1 MPLVAYPD
9 GVDSARLAPA
19 AAADLLGEPPAEVLL
34 GWTPETRPWLTDH
47 SLRGRTTMAGYA
59 LDGAVRAGRIRYL
72 PTRLSAVPTLVR
84 RTRPDVTVVAGVRR
98 GSDLVFLG
106 TVGWGPAAAAAA
118 RAVVVEVDEDAPDLG
133 TPVIPGEIAA
143 VVARA
148 AVSASPV
155 PRVPDEVDLQI
166 GRRVAAL
173 LPDDA
178 TIQLGPGAIAE
189 AIVAGLERPVR
200 IWSGL
205 LTDAMAGLADRD
217 LLRGA
222 VTAGYVWGGRPIVEL
237 HRAGRLR
244 LAPVEET
251 HDIAR
256 VSAIP
261 RFVACN
267 TALEVGLD
275 GAVNVERVGDR
286 IVAGIGG
293 HADYCAAATSSDGG
307 FSVVALRS
315 TDRRGRSTIVPRVD
329 VVSTPRSDV
338 GLVVTEH
345 GVADLRDADD
355 AQRADRV
362 IAIAAPEHREALRKH
377 VRLAGGS

>member
-9 GVDSARLAPA
+9 GVDSARLAPSTV
-19 AAADLLGEPPAEVLL
+19 ADLVDEPSPEVLL
-34 GWTPETRPWLTDH
+34 GWTPEHRPWLSDDA
-47 SLRGRTTMAGYA
+47 LRGTTTMAGYA

-72 PTRLSAVPTLVR
+72 PIRLSAVPTLVR
-84 RTRPDVTVVAGVRR
+84 RLRPDVAVVAGIRR
-98 GSDLVFLG
+98 GSDLAFLG
-106 TVGWGPAAAAAA
+106 TVGWGPAATAAAN
-118 RAVVVEVDEDAPDLG
+118 AVVVEVDDGAPDLG
-133 TPVIPGEIAA
+133 TPAIPGRIVAA
-143 VVARA
+143 VPRA
-148 AVSASPV
+148 AMPTPPT
-155 PRVPDEVDLQI
+155 PRVPDEIDLEI

-173 LPDDA
+173 VPDDA
-178 TIQLGPGAIAE
+178 TIQLGPGGIAA
-189 AIVAGLERPVR
+189 AIVAGLERPVG

-205 LTDAMAGLADRD
+205 LTDAMASLADRD
-217 LLRGA
+217 LLRGT

-251 HDIAR
+251 HDVAR
-256 VSAIP
+256 VAEIP

-286 IVAGIGG
+286 IVSGIGG
-293 HADYCAAATSSDGG
+293 HADYSAAASISDGG
-307 FSVVALRS
+307 LSIVALRS

-329 VVSTPRSDV
+329 VVSTPRSDI

-345 GVADLRDADD
+345 GIADLRDADD
-355 AQRADRV
+355 AQRAERLT
-362 IAIAAPEHREALRKH
+362 AIAAPEHRAALG
-377 VRLAGGS
+377 AGQP